1 MKERDGVVIVPD
13 FLSPETVEL
22 YTEEISKLPRRDIQ
36 DHLYDKFIQLG
47 ESAVLRPLMDGLN
60 LKVREFIENYYSC
73 GVGQEELASLV
84 SALPGWE
91 LQLHADTFE
100 DTSLNLDTYAGY
112 PSRDISTLLYFN
124 NHGSDFTGGDLF
136 MPNQD
141 LFIFP
146 KAGMLVAFPTSEKY
160 LHQVAKVESGERLNI
175 TTFWH
180 VLERFDSTRYV

>member
-1 MKERDGVVIVPD
+1 
-13 FLSPETVEL
+13 
-22 YTEEISKLPRRDIQ
+22 
-36 DHLYDKFIQLG
+36 
-47 ESAVLRPLMDGLN
+47 
-60 LKVREFIENYYSC
+60 
-73 GVGQEELASLV
+73 
-84 SALPGWE
+84 
-91 LQLHADTFE
+91 
-100 DTSLNLDTYAGY
+100 
-112 PSRDISTLLYFN
+112 
-124 NHGSDFTGGDLF
+124 